1 MNGTPRAA
9 SASATGYTRSSR
21 RLMSSTAPS
30 SRSPSASTRASASR
44 TEPAGPATSA
54 PPPSSPR
61 AREAAIRYS
70 SSTTRRRRP
79 RSASGRGSAMPRSC
93 PARLDR
99 HHDGAAH
106 PVGAE
111 LEPRLRDELVRQRVL
126 DQLGAEALPPWQ
138 GTPPHRPPALP
149 PLDQHPAPG
158 PLDGPGHHEPTRGP
172 LERAVLDGAEAVNP
186 SKHRQEASITQPTG
200 NDTGWRPALSGQKFG
215 WIVLRERETSRS
227 YVG

>member
-30 SRSPSASTRASASR
+30 SRPPAASTRASASR
-44 TEPAGPATSA
+44 TEPAGPTTAA
-54 PPPSSPR
+54 PRPSSSR

-79 RSASGRGSAMPRSC
+79 RSASERGSAMLRSC
-93 PARLDR
+93 PVRLDR

-111 LEPRLRDELVRQRVL
+111 LEPRLRAELVRQRAL
-126 DQLGAEALPPWQ
+126 DQLGAEALPPWR
-138 GTPPHRPPALP
+138 GLPPPPPPPLP

-172 LERAVLDGAEAVNP
+172 LERAILDGVGRELV
-186 SKHRQEASITQPTG
+186 E
-200 NDTGWRPALSGQKFG
+200 
-215 WIVLRERETSRS
+215 RERQRLGEARRQRDRRALHPHRGG
-227 YVG
+227 VGASGAGALGAA